1 MATLSTGD
9 LGLLIRSR
17 VPILIIESDD
27 ESEVLKA
34 LLRACG
40 HANDPVVPGPVPAPA
55 RPRSD
60 LAVFK
65 WTITDGLRRLDVP
78 IAGAPQRTATQPEEI
93 LRHIRASNV
102 AGAYVLL
109 DFHPYL
115 TDPLIVRLLKDIAL
129 EYSTCARTLVLVS
142 GQLTLPRE
150 LEPLSA
156 RGALALPNGEERRQ
170 VIEQVAREWARAH
183 PSEPVKADRH
193 ALDMLV
199 ENTNGLSVSETQQ
212 LARQA
217 IFAHGTMRATDIPAV
232 IQAKYQLLNRHGILR
247 YEPIE
252 QGMADLG
259 GFEHF
264 KEWLRKRTVAFDG
277 SAPGLDVPRGVLL
290 LGVQGCGKSL
300 AARATAGIFNV
311 PLLSF
316 ECSSLYDKYI
326 GESERNLRE
335 SLESADLM
343 SPCVL
348 WIDEI
353 EKGFASGESD
363 GGAARRVLGGFLTW
377 LAEKRTRVFVVA
389 TANDIEELPPE
400 LVRKGRFDE
409 LFFVDLPRLA
419 TRRDILQIHAH
430 KRGIALDGAAL
441 DMLAQASEGFSGG
454 EIEQAIVAAL
464 YTAHARGVSPDAQT
478 IRNELAATRP
488 LAVVMAER
496 VAALRA
502 WAQERTVP
510 AQ

>member
-1 MATLSTGD
+1 LNTGD

-17 VPILIIESDD
+17 VPILVIESDD
-27 ESEVLKA
+27 EDEVLKA
-34 LLRACG
+34 ILRASG
-40 HANDPVVPGPVPAPA
+40 HSSDPAVQGDILAPA
-55 RPRSD
+55 KPRTA
-60 LAVFK
+60 LPVFK
-65 WTITDGLRRLDVP
+65 WTVTDGLRRLDL
-78 IAGAPQRTATQPEEI
+78 GASAAQRTAAQPEEV

-102 AGAYVLL
+102 AGTYVLL

-115 TDPLIVRLLKDIAL
+115 TDPVIVRLLKDIAL
-129 EYSTCARTLVLVS
+129 EYSGCARTLILTS
-142 GQLTLPRE
+142 GKLSLPRE

-156 RGALALPNGEERRQ
+156 RSTLAVPGRDERRAI
-170 VIEQVAREWARAH
+170 VEQIAREWRQAH
-183 PSEPVKADRH
+183 PAEPVKADRR
-193 ALDMLV
+193 ALDMLI
-199 ENTNGLSVSETQQ
+199 ENTSGLSVSETQHV
-212 LARQA
+212 ARQA
-217 IFAHGTMRATDIPAV
+217 IFAHGTIRTADIPAV
-232 IQAKYQLLNRHGILR
+232 IQAKYELLNRHGILR
-247 YEPIE
+247 YEPMV
-252 QGMADLG
+252 QGMPDLG
-259 GFEHF
+259 GFERF
-264 KEWLRKRTVAFDG
+264 KEWLSKRTVAFDG
-277 SAPGLDVPRGVLL
+277 SAPELDVPKGVLL

-300 AARATAGIFNV
+300 AARASAGIFNV

-316 ECSSLYDKYI
+316 DCAALYDKYI

-343 SPCVL
+343 APCVL

-389 TANDIEELPPE
+389 TANEIDELPPE
-400 LVRKGRFDE
+400 LIRKGRFDE
-409 LFFVDLPRLA
+409 LFFVDLPQLA
-419 TRRDILQIHAH
+419 QRRQILEIHAH
-430 KRGIALDGAAL
+430 KRGITLDPASLELLGE
-441 DMLAQASEGFSGG
+441 ASEGFSGG

-464 YTAHARGVSPDAQT
+464 YTAHARHASPDAQM
-478 IRNELAATRP
+478 IRAELGATRP